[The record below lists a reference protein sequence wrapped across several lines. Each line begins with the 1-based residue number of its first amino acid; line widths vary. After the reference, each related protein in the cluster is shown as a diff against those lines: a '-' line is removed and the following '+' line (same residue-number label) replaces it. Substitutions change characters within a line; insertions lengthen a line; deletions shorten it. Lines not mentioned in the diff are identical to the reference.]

1 MIILHLFNQKNDLI
15 FAIKFKQ
22 MNTSFERCEN
32 TKVEWLT
39 PPELVK
45 KLGEF
50 DLDPC
55 SPVEAPFLHAE
66 HNFTILE
73 DGLNR
78 EWFGRVYLNPPY
90 GRGMELWIEKLKI
103 HGNGIALIFARTETR
118 LFFQHIWNDADAV
131 LFVKG
136 RIKFYHVTGIQGGTP
151 GAPSVFIAYGKE
163 NAMALKNSGI
173 EGKYLD
179 LK

>member
-1 MIILHLFNQKNDLI
+1 
-15 FAIKFKQ
+15 

-45 KLGEF
+45 QLGEF

-55 SPVEAPFLHAE
+55 CPIDAPFYHAKN
-66 HNFTILE
+66 HYTIID
-73 DGLNR
+73 DGLSKV
-78 EWFGRVYLNPPY
+78 WKGRVYLNPPY
-90 GRGMELWIEKLKI
+90 GRGMELWLEKLKY
-103 HGNGIALIFARTETR
+103 HGNGIALIFARTETKC
-118 LFFQHIWNDADAV
+118 FFEHIWHDADAI

-136 RIKFYHVTGIQGGTP
+136 RIKFYHVSGVQGGTP

-163 NAMALKNSGI
+163 NAIALQNSGI
-173 EGKYLD
+173 EGRFLS

>member
-1 MIILHLFNQKNDLI
+1 
-15 FAIKFKQ
+15 

-39 PPELVK
+39 PPNLVL

-55 SPVEAPFLHAE
+55 SPIDAPFLHAKN
-66 HNFTILE
+66 NFTIID
-73 DGLNR
+73 DGLSKD
-78 EWFGRVYLNPPY
+78 WFGRVYLNPPY
-90 GRGMELWIEKLKI
+90 GRGMELWLEKLKF
-103 HGNGIALIFARTETR
+103 HGNGIALIFARTETKC
-118 LFFQHIWNDADAV
+118 FFEHIWSDADAI

-136 RIKFYHVTGIQGGTP
+136 RIRFYHISGIQAGTP

-163 NAMALKNSGI
+163 NALALKNSGI
-173 EGKYLD
+173 EGRYLD
-179 LK
+179 LKL

>member
-1 MIILHLFNQKNDLI
+1 
-15 FAIKFKQ
+15 

-45 KLGEF
+45 QLGDF

-55 SPVEAPFLHAE
+55 CPIDAPFYHATN
-66 HNFTILE
+66 HYTIID
-73 DGLNR
+73 DGLSKK
-78 EWFGRVYLNPPY
+78 WSGRVYLNPPY
-90 GRGMELWIEKLKI
+90 GRGMELWLEKLKQ
-103 HGNGIALIFARTETR
+103 HGNGIALIFARTETKC
-118 LFFQHIWNDADAV
+118 FFEHIWHDADAI

-136 RIKFYHVTGIQGGTP
+136 RIKFYHVSGVQGGTP

-163 NAMALKNSGI
+163 NAIALQNSGI
-173 EGKYLD
+173 EGRFLS

>member
-1 MIILHLFNQKNDLI
+1 MS
-15 FAIKFKQ
+15 

-39 PPELVK
+39 PPNLVL

-55 SPVEAPFLHAE
+55 SPIDTPFLHAKN
-66 HNFTILE
+66 NFTIID
-73 DGLNR
+73 DGLSKD
-78 EWFGRVYLNPPY
+78 WFGRVYLNPPY
-90 GRGMELWIEKLKI
+90 GRGMELWLEKLKF
-103 HGNGIALIFARTETR
+103 HGNGIALIFARTETKC
-118 LFFQHIWNDADAV
+118 FFEHIWNNADAI

-136 RIKFYHVTGIQGGTP
+136 RIRFYHISGIQAGTP

-163 NAMALKNSGI
+163 NALALKNSGI
-173 EGKYLD
+173 EGRYLD
-179 LK
+179 LKL

>member
-1 MIILHLFNQKNDLI
+1 
-15 FAIKFKQ
+15 
-22 MNTSFERCEN
+22 MNTSFERSEN

-39 PPELVK
+39 PPSLVK
-45 KLGEF
+45 KLGVF

-55 SPVEAPFLHAE
+55 SPINAPFLHAKN
-66 HNFTILE
+66 NFTTID
-73 DGLNR
+73 DGLTR

-90 GRGMELWIEKLKI
+90 GRGMELWLEKLKN
-103 HGNGIALIFARTETR
+103 HGDGIALIFARTETKC
-118 LFFQHIWNDADAV
+118 FFEHIWNDAHGV

-136 RIKFYHVTGIQGGTP
+136 RIRFYHVSGIQGGTP

-163 NAMALKNSGI
+163 NAITLRDCGI
-173 EGKYLD
+173 EGRFLA